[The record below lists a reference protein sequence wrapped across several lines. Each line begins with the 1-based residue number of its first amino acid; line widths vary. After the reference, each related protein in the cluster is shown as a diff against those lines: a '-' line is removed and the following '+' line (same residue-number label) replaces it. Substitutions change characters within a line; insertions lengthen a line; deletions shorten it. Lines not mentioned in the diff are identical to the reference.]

1 LWIKNALN
9 MNEGIYRPK
18 AEFTAMLVTGEG
30 GSPSIHA
37 TKQHN
42 SGWYPDDHFLAPDFT
57 FTDV

>member
-1 LWIKNALN
+1 

-18 AEFTAMLVTGEG
+18 AELTAMLVTGEG